1 MNTRFQIL
9 VFLLWCRV
17 VPRGIVSVEV
27 GIMNVGD
34 KVMWYS
40 ALNGDIPAVVTGKLG
55 NSLEIKVMTRRGP
68 YRKGDL
74 IRTSVFFCVLR

>member
-1 MNTRFQIL
+1 
-9 VFLLWCRV
+9 
-17 VPRGIVSVEV
+17 
-27 GIMNVGD
+27 MNVGD